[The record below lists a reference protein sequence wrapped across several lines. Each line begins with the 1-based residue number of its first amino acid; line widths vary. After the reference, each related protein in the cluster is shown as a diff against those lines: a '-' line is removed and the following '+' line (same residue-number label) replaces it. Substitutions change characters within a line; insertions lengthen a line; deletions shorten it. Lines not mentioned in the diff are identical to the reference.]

1 MERITVKPSDIVILQ
16 LIVTTF
22 FPESAIF
29 TPLKIMFFSFSWV
42 ERIPFLWLANLEVS
56 IVLNDAYNLL
66 HLKPLDVKEKAC

>member
-1 MERITVKPSDIVILQ
+1 MVETKSRKLTANLHLNNPLDSVMAKPPIYITITVKPSDIVILQ

-42 ERIPFLWLANLEVS
+42 ERIPFL
-56 IVLNDAYNLL
+56 
-66 HLKPLDVKEKAC
+66 